1 MYAERAFVVCVHFL
15 LATHGDAI
23 TGNRCIEGLS
33 RVFTVQLQC
42 SAGEWIHVEQEAY
55 GDGDAAT
62 CRMTSAQSCSEVH
75 TSSQY
80 GLIVNCNGKQSCRE
94 VMTATPLR
102 NCNVTDAA
110 AEVQYNCIK
119 GANRLT
125 VNGLVY
131 LHSPGFPDSV
141 GVNNSCVVRITGQNI
156 RVTLIEQRIKEGL
169 GILNISGN
177 GRQRLTN
184 VNVNQ
189 YNRMLLEAAAEIVI
203 VYDNHDRNGSNIWI
217 RVDASGQMNI
227 TSKEQMSDASATSV
241 PPSTQ
246 QAPRSQGTTSQST
259 SDTPTTATTAST
271 PFTTMDQSTTTVTAE
286 PTTTETTTST
296 TTSDTDQSTTTVTA
310 EPTTTETTT
319 STTTSDT
326 GLIVLVAS
334 VSSGCIFTI
343 VIVVIAVV
351 LCRRKDVKTSR
362 PYDPPDNESF
372 ESPFELSSIN
382 IEKEPYG
389 SGQNPSS
396 NVSGSGEPILH
407 TESRHETGNY
417 TRPMQDQ
424 YSTVLPRSSR
434 LNTYDNSKFTALSL
448 MKDPVGSTTDNDH
461 NDMTENDL
469 YDGGLV
475 SRDDTS
481 IEEGMVDTGLYDK
494 FEYGREK
501 GSVHGESDTSPSI
514 RKQTIK
520 ENCDMIENDV
530 YNGGPP
536 LPADHVGSKDD
547 NDNPDKRST
556 STEISHMTEHDLYAG
571 GLDTGDDTG
580 GGMVDNE
587 LYDKFGHD
595 RERDSIQDETDASP
609 INAFDKN
616 VQDDEDSVMVSNGLY
631 HSFK

>member
-119 GANRLT
+119 GSMDLCTTGANRLT

-326 GLIVLVAS
+326 DINTSVAVMIGILALCGVSLIVY
-334 VSSGCIFTI
+334 CK
-343 VIVVIAVV
+343 VI
-351 LCRRKDVKTSR
+351 R
-362 PYDPPDNESF
+362 PYRTNLRSNSQTSASENIPRKVLQTPSQYRIQNNNVTEDNS
-372 ESPFELSSIN
+372 
-382 IEKEPYG
+382 Y
-389 SGQNPSS
+389 S
-396 NVSGSGEPILH
+396 NLVMYDRSNNYERLHLRNDSGEEHGYGYII
-407 TESRHETGNY
+407 TEGPLYINTVDGEDHKGDAGIEGGPSYINSGGVQDSYSETGRGGSSYANSNGGED
-417 TRPMQDQ
+417 R
-424 YSTVLPRSSR
+424 YS
-434 LNTYDNSKFTALSL
+434 
-448 MKDPVGSTTDNDH
+448 
-461 NDMTENDL
+461 
-469 YDGGLV
+469 
-475 SRDDTS
+475 
-481 IEEGMVDTGLYDK
+481 DTGR
-494 FEYGREK
+494 G
-501 GSVHGESDTSPSI
+501 GSSYANSGGVEDCYSDTG
-514 RKQTIK
+514 R
-520 ENCDMIENDV
+520 
-530 YNGGPP
+530 GGP
-536 LPADHVGSKDD
+536 S
-547 NDNPDKRST
+547 
-556 STEISHMTEHDLYAG
+556 YANSG
-571 GLDTGDDTG
+571 GGEDSYSDTGIGEPSYANSG
-580 GGMVDNE
+580 GV
-587 LYDKFGHD
+587 
-595 RERDSIQDETDASP
+595 
-609 INAFDKN
+609 
-616 VQDDEDSVMVSNGLY
+616 EDS
-631 HSFK
+631 